1 MEGMPPQQKKLLRD
15 RFLAGIIYMAPTSFP
30 SLALC
35 TANDGKLD
43 GTWGTRL
50 VISDSAY
57 ELSCAHLPRAARAL
71 SQ

>member
-1 MEGMPPQQKKLLRD
+1 MSGLIPRLPN
-15 RFLAGIIYMAPTSFP
+15 FP
-30 SLALC
+30 SLAVH

-43 GTWGTRL
+43 GAWGMRL

-57 ELSCAHLPRAARAL
+57 EVRCTHMPQAAWAL